1 MCFGKNMKR
10 NQRTPVLGM
19 LGLLAA
25 LVVLPGAASARYASI
40 VIDASTGDVLH
51 EVNADTRNY
60 PASLTK
66 MMTLY
71 LAFEALERAGSN
83 SRRSSWC
90 RGAPRACRPRSWA
103 CDAAGTITLESA
115 VLALVT
121 KSANDAAVVIAEA
134 LAGSEAKFAR
144 LMTRKAQALGMTRTS
159 FRNASG
165 LHNRRQLSTA
175 RDMAKLAQA
184 LIRDFPRYYI
194 YFSTKAF
201 RYKGRTY
208 RNHNELL
215 KTYKGTDGVKTG
227 YTRASGYNLAASTIR
242 HGRRLIAVVFGGKS
256 ARSRDRHIARLLDK
270 GFAMPVVVRGAPSDT
285 PPAKSAAVMYAESA
299 PPAPPPR
306 KPESFVAADEEPRA
320 RPARPKPKQL
330 QVAKGNPVSLLPP
343 DMEPSTGAT
352 EPAGSAGPPNSPA
365 RAAVRKK
372 AAKAARSLA
381 EKSIWGVQVGAFQ
394 SHMPA
399 REAAQEAA
407 EMLPEVLAG
416 TRMVIPQV
424 QSDRGPLYRARL
436 MGLSETKA
444 RKACLRLR
452 SLDIDCLVVQ
462 ARDPLE
468 LALGRSGRKVSL
480 ERFMF

>member
-1 MCFGKNMKR
+1 MCYGKEVKR
-10 NQRTPVLGM
+10 TRPSRVPAL
-19 LGLLAA
+19 LALLAA
-25 LVVLPGAASARYASI
+25 LVLLPGAAAARYASI

-51 EVNADTRNY
+51 EINADTRNY

-71 LAFEALERAGSN
+71 LAFEALEKGRIQQSQKLMV
-83 SRRSSWC
+83 SRR
-90 RGAPRACRPRSWA
+90 
-103 CDAAGTITLESA
+103 AAGMPASKLGLRRGRTITLEHA
-115 VLALVT
+115 ILALVT

-144 LMTRKAQALGMTRTS
+144 LMTKKAQALGMTRTS

-175 RDMAKLAQA
+175 RDMSKLARA

-194 YFSTKAF
+194 YFSTKTF
-201 RYKGRTY
+201 RYQGRTY
-208 RNHNELL
+208 RNHNQLL

-256 ARSRDRHIARLLDK
+256 AKSRDRHIARLLDK

-285 PPAKSAAVMYAESA
+285 PPAKTATAMYAESA

-306 KPESFVAADEEPRA
+306 KPEGLVVAQTEPRVL
-320 RPARPKPKQL
+320 PVRPKPERL
-330 QVAKGNPVSLLPP
+330 QMAGGNPVSLLPP
-343 DMEPSTGAT
+343 DMEQSTGAT
-352 EPAGSAGPPNSPA
+352 EPAGSAGPPDSTA
-365 RAAVRKK
+365 RAAVREK
-372 AAKAARSLA
+372 AARAARSLA
-381 EKSIWGVQVGAFQ
+381 KKSIWGVQVGAFHSQ
-394 SHMPA
+394 IPA

-416 TRMVIPQV
+416 TRLVIPQV
-424 QSDRGPLYRARL
+424 QSDRGRLYRARL
-436 MGLSETKA
+436 MGLSEGKA

-462 ARDPLE
+462 SRDPLE
-468 LALGRSGRKVSL
+468 LALVGAPAAR
-480 ERFMF
+480 

>member
-1 MCFGKNMKR
+1 MCFGKIVNR
-10 NQRTPVLGM
+10 NRRTPVLGI

-71 LAFEALERAGSN
+71 LAFEALEKGRIQQSQKLMI
-83 SRRSSWC
+83 SRRAARMPASKLGLR
-90 RGAPRACRPRSWA
+90 RG
-103 CDAAGTITLESA
+103 GTITLENA

-175 RDMAKLAQA
+175 RDMSKLAKA

-194 YFSTKAF
+194 YFSTKTF

-227 YTRASGYNLAASTIR
+227 YTRASGYNLAVSTIR
-242 HGRRLIAVVFGGKS
+242 RGRRLIAVVFGGKS
-256 ARSRDRHIARLLDK
+256 ARSRDRHIASLLDK
-270 GFAMPVVVRGAPSDT
+270 GFAMPVVVRGAPSET

-306 KPESFVAADEEPRA
+306 KPESVVVANDEPRA

-330 QVAKGNPVSLLPP
+330 QVAGGNPVSLLPP
-343 DMEPSTGAT
+343 DMEPSTGAA

-394 SHMPA
+394 SHVPA

-468 LALGRSGRKVSL
+468 LALGAPAVR
-480 ERFMF
+480 

>member
-1 MCFGKNMKR
+1 MSLSRVVKNKR
-10 NQRTPVLGM
+10 RTGVLTF
-19 LGLLAA
+19 LWLLVA
-25 LVVLPGAASARYASI
+25 LVVLPGAAAARYASI

-51 EVNADTRNY
+51 EINADTRNY

-71 LAFEALERAGSN
+71 LAFEALDKGRLQPKQKLMV
-83 SRRSSWC
+83 SRRASRMPASRLGLR
-90 RGAPRACRPRSWA
+90 RGT
-103 CDAAGTITLESA
+103 TISVEDA

-134 LAGSEAKFAR
+134 LAGSELKFAR
-144 LMTRKAQALGMTRTS
+144 RMTRKAAALGMTRTS

-175 RDMAKLAQA
+175 RDMATLAQA

-194 YFSTKAF
+194 YFSTKTF
-201 RYKGRTY
+201 RYKGRSY

-215 KTYKGTDGVKTG
+215 KTYGGTDGVKTG

-242 HGRRLIAVVFGGKS
+242 NGRRLIAVVFGGKS
-256 ARSRDRHIARLLDK
+256 AKSRDRHIASLLDK

-285 PPAKSAAVMYAESA
+285 PPAKTAAAMYAEAA
-299 PPAPPPR
+299 PPAPPPH
-306 KPESFVAADEEPRA
+306 KPEDLALADDEPRI

-330 QVAKGNPVSLLPP
+330 QLVQGGPVSLLPP
-343 DMEPSTGAT
+343 DMTPPAGSA
-352 EPAGSAGPPNSPA
+352 EPAGSADPPKKTD
-365 RAAVRKK
+365 RATTRKR
-372 AAKAARSLA
+372 AAKAARNLA
-381 EKSIWGVQVGAFQ
+381 KKGVWGVQVGAFH
-394 SHMPA
+394 SLAPA

-407 EMLPEVLAG
+407 ERLPEVLAG
-416 TRMVIPQV
+416 TRIMVPQI
-424 QSDRGPLYRARL
+424 QSERGRLYRARL

-452 SLDIDCLVVQ
+452 SLEIDCLVV
-462 ARDPLE
+462 RSRGPLE
-468 LALGRSGRKVSL
+468 VALGETASR
-480 ERFMF
+480 

>member
-1 MCFGKNMKR
+1 MRFGKEVKR
-10 NQRTPVLGM
+10 DRCTLTLSV
-19 LGLLAA
+19 LGLLLA
-25 LVVLPGAASARYASI
+25 LLVLPSAASARYASI
-40 VIDASTGDVLH
+40 VIDASTGDVLY

-71 LAFEALERAGSN
+71 LAFEALETGRIQRSQKLMV
-83 SRRSSWC
+83 SRHAARMPASKLGLR
-90 RGAPRACRPRSWA
+90 RG
-103 CDAAGTITLESA
+103 GTITLEHA
-115 VLALVT
+115 ILALVT

-134 LAGSEAKFAR
+134 LAGSETKFAR
-144 LMTRKAQALGMTRTS
+144 LMTKKAQALGMTRTS

-184 LIRDFPRYYI
+184 LIRDFPRFYI
-194 YFSTKAF
+194 YFSTKTF
-201 RYKGRTY
+201 RYNGRTY

-215 KTYKGTDGVKTG
+215 KTYRGTDGVKTG

-242 HGRRLIAVVFGGKS
+242 NGRRLIAVVFGGKS
-256 ARSRDRHIARLLDK
+256 ARSRDRHIAGLLDK
-270 GFAMPVVVRGAPSDT
+270 GFAMPVVVRGAPGDT
-285 PPAKSAAVMYAESA
+285 PPAKAAAVMHAEA
-299 PPAPPPR
+299 TAPAPPPR
-306 KPESFVAADEEPRA
+306 KPKSVVVAGIEPRA

-330 QVAKGNPVSLLPP
+330 QVVQRSPVSLLPP

-352 EPAGSAGPPNSPA
+352 EPAGSAGPPSKTT
-365 RAAVRKK
+365 RAVTRKQ
-372 AAKAARSLA
+372 ASTAARNLA

-394 SHMPA
+394 SHIPA

-407 EMLPEVLAG
+407 EMLPDVLAG

-424 QSDRGPLYRARL
+424 QSERGLLYRARL
-436 MGLSETKA
+436 MGLSKTKA

-462 ARDPLE
+462 SRDPLK
-468 LALGRSGRKVSL
+468 LALRAPASR
-480 ERFMF
+480 